1 MLAFNG
7 GLMLPHF
14 ALPTPGELT
23 LLAAAGILSAIG
35 HLSLMAATRLSPAN
49 HVAPTQYCQMAW
61 AVVIGSLLYAEVPDR
76 FTLVG
81 VGLIAFSGLFT
92 IVREEQVSG
101 WWRRIILVR
110 NRP

>member
-1 MLAFNG
+1 
-7 GLMLPHF
+7 
-14 ALPTPGELT
+14 
-23 LLAAAGILSAIG
+23 
-35 HLSLMAATRLSPAN
+35 MAATRHSPAN

-61 AVVIGSLLYAEVPDR
+61 AVAIGSLLYAELPDR

-81 VGLIAFSGLFT
+81 LGLIAFSGLFT
-92 IVREEQVSG
+92 ILREEQVSG